1 MCAASNK
8 RGFTLPLTIAIL
20 VIIGFLVST
29 FYTMVKSERIESFKR
44 YSDAQATLELESGVN
59 YAFYRMQDEH
69 MPWRTDSLLH
79 TSNDSSIH
87 FALSQMQDGAFA
99 SLRVFN
105 HDSSQHFTAHTG
117 FIPPNRP
124 ALTLL
129 AAQANASLV
138 GKAHID
144 GGIALKNGSVSYST
158 HYKMRAEKEA
168 FYDTVYVGDTLEYF
182 DTIKFYPNISRKQFA
197 EKFKKERCVFDG
209 TDVVPDSISCKVV
222 TMQGDSRC
230 NRCKII
236 ADKVFLRERANTLKA
251 NIIARAIF
259 LKDSILVSG
268 TIFAQDSLEVSL
280 KRKQE
285 NSANLIV
292 QGQKTGDN
300 EYTGSLTIDKLTAN
314 KALILFMGDN
324 WDETM
329 KGISVIIGED
339 VDVKGT
345 IISNGLID
353 FRGKLTGQMIAYHFG
368 FYEGETLWRGFFREG
383 TINGDTTIHTFLPD
397 IVYLGGEASYEN

>member
-1 MCAASNK
+1 MRASSNK

-29 FYTMVKSERIESFKR
+29 FYTMVKNERMESFR
-44 YSDAQATLELESGVN
+44 RFSDAQATLELESGVN
-59 YAFYRMQDEH
+59 YAFYRMQNEH
-69 MPWRTDSLLH
+69 KPWRTDSLLH
-79 TSNDSSIH
+79 TSNDSSVH

-99 SLRVFN
+99 SLKVFN
-105 HDSSQHFTAHTG
+105 HDSSQHFTTHTG

-129 AAQANASLV
+129 AAQANVSLV
-138 GKAHID
+138 GKSRIE
-144 GGIALKNGSVSYST
+144 GGTALMNGTVSYSS

-168 FYDTVYVGDTLEYF
+168 FFDTVYVGDSLPYF
-182 DTIKFYPNISRKQFA
+182 DTLRFYPEISRMQFI
-197 EKFKKERCVFDG
+197 EKFEKERCVFDG
-209 TDVVPDSISCKVV
+209 RDVVPDSISCKVV

-236 ADKVFLRERANTLKA
+236 ADKVFLRARANTLKA
-251 NIIARAIF
+251 NILARTIT
-259 LKDSILVSG
+259 LKDSVLLSG
-268 TIFAQDSLEVSL
+268 TFFAQDSLEVSL

-285 NSANLIV
+285 STINLVV
-292 QGQKTGDN
+292 QGRKTGDV
-300 EYTGSLTIDKLTAN
+300 EYSGSLMIDKLTAE
-314 KALILFMGDN
+314 KALILFLGDN

-329 KGISVIIGED
+329 KGISVIAGEE

-353 FRGKLTGQMIAYHFG
+353 FRGKLTGQMIAYYLG
-368 FYEGETLWRGFFREG
+368 FYEGETLWRGFFRG
-383 TINGDTTIHTFLPD
+383 GQIKGDTTVHTFLPD